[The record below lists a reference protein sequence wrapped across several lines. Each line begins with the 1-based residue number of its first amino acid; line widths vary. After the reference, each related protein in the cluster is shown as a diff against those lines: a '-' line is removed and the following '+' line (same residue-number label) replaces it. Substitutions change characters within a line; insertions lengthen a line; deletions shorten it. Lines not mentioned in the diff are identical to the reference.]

1 MKKRIL
7 AVVLAAAMLALLAT
21 GCSANGTADN
31 SKDGAVAIGGLA
43 PLTGDVSIYGI
54 ATNNGVQMAID
65 EMNANGGNYKYVAYD
80 ERATRPRRS
89 TPTTSWF
96 PMTRLLR

>member
-43 PLTGDVSIYGI
+43 PLTGDVF
-54 ATNNGVQMAID
+54 D
-65 EMNANGGNYKYVAYD
+65 
-80 ERATRPRRS
+80 
-89 TPTTSWF
+89 
-96 PMTRLLR
+96 LRHCNQ

>member
-43 PLTGDVSIYGI
+43 PLTGDVSIYG
-54 ATNNGVQMAID
+54 ALAVGFFSFSGVSS
-65 EMNANGGNYKYVAYD
+65 
-80 ERATRPRRS
+80 R
-89 TPTTSWF
+89 
-96 PMTRLLR
+96 

>member
-43 PLTGDVSIYGI
+43 PLTVCGSSAV
-54 ATNNGVQMAID
+54 
-65 EMNANGGNYKYVAYD
+65 
-80 ERATRPRRS
+80 RS
-89 TPTTSWF
+89 T
-96 PMTRLLR
+96 TRIKAFTCGRDA

>member
-31 SKDGAVAIGGLA
+31 SKDGAVVIGGLA

-54 ATNNGVQMAID
+54 ATNTSPTM
-65 EMNANGGNYKYVAYD
+65 K
-80 ERATRPRRS
+80 RATRPRRS